1 MSLVKVVALTSGNKA
16 DPKVGGTSWSL
27 PANLAG
33 SGFAIAHQVAVSLA
47 TMLHGCII
55 FACSPLI
62 RAQQN
67 LFAIMEGLGMK
78 PGDFDLCVLFD
89 RDLWSGHPQT
99 WYLDP
104 GSEPEDWHQRNS
116 EIWKAKPN
124 EVLAEG
130 ELVLEAISRTAKI
143 TRLAGQ
149 GISLCISHRGTLDA
163 AIMVAKHS
171 LDECSEIGSL
181 REGEGA
187 IFFFEDDKLVR
198 VDNLFRNS

>member
-16 DPKVGGTSWSL
+16 DSKIGGTSWSL
-27 PANLAG
+27 SALLAG

-47 TMLHGCII
+47 TMLQGCII

-78 PGDFDLCVLFD
+78 PSDFDLCVWFD

-99 WYLDP
+99 WYLNPD
-104 GSEPEDWHQRNS
+104 SEPDNPHQRNS
-116 EIWKAKPN
+116 EIFKQRPE
-124 EVLAEG
+124 EVLGEG
-130 ELVLEAISRTAKI
+130 DLVFGAIQRVAKI
-143 TRLAGQ
+143 TRLADQ
-149 GISLCISHRGTLDA
+149 SISLCMSHRGTLDA

-171 LDECSEIGSL
+171 LDECAEIGSL

-198 VDNLFRNS
+198 VDDLIRTS